1 MMRSSVSPAVLLLL
15 LVAVS
20 SSIEEGAASSSS
32 SSLHGHRRRGGY
44 SSPPRRQH
52 PEAMWSSTRDGS
64 SPNLDMYVNNDNSAS
79 YYERNSMN
87 PPPLISRAKRRQLQ
101 SNNIGE
107 GTDNKSSMSDLDL
120 IVEETKL
127 GNDALTRLRRDLLW
141 DSYYDKHAYPFD
153 YAWYGQKEG
162 SRTGVPIELDIN
174 FHRVFSVDTINPVL
188 DLVVWFRLEWAD
200 PRLTWNPQEYGNMTK
215 VWFWIADG
223 GAGGEVSEI
232 WTPDIELWN
241 LETEL
246 GETLGDSYAIVNNDG
261 SIYWTRPGHL
271 RPSCKFY
278 GLSSFPFD
286 KLTCTMEFGSWTFS
300 GKYMRLVM
308 GGSDGDGF
316 SLGGSETAG
325 SSYNE
330 FGFVR
335 EDPIS
340 CVEVVYP
347 PYPASPE
354 EDWPVLMY
362 NVTIERSWQ
371 PYARGYI
378 LLQVMLN
385 VVGFSAFWLP
395 PSCGERMGLSITA
408 MLAAVASDLVVA
420 SNLPAAAEL
429 TWFQKFSIT
438 SLVFAFISLLES
450 VAVLY
455 FFYKRTDTI
464 IPHWYSFARD
474 WVIVKKAARGKDV
487 VLRKGSEL
495 VATIGHGVQEI
506 SAPKRGSDVSHRA
519 AAVDESFDEN
529 GDRKKSESKDDGNHE
544 ITSSALKGIPEDT
557 SHADLDCSNAS
568 LSVRDIDFGVV
579 HVKKKSEGNRDN
591 PLAASF
597 VSTLSNDDDPL
608 QSPKVPAEK
617 VEVHSLVTSR
627 SKRLSI
633 PEKDNYM
640 QENQSVLI
648 PRDADDVSLYFVCL
662 KH

>member
-15 LVAVS
+15 LLAVS
-20 SSIEEGAASSSS
+20 SSIEEATSS

-52 PEAMWSSTRDGS
+52 PEAMWSTRDGS

-141 DSYYDKHAYPFD
+141 ESYYDKHAYPFD

-286 KLTCTMEFGSWTFS
+286 KLTCTMEFGSWTYS

-316 SLGGSETAG
+316 SLGGSDTAG

-335 EDPIS
+335 EDPIK

-354 EDWPVLMY
+354 EDWPVLVY

-395 PSCGERMGLSITA
+395 PSGSQHHCYVGGRCER
-408 MLAAVASDLVVA
+408 
-420 SNLPAAAEL
+420 
-429 TWFQKFSIT
+429 F
-438 SLVFAFISLLES
+438 
-450 VAVLY
+450 
-455 FFYKRTDTI
+455 
-464 IPHWYSFARD
+464 
-474 WVIVKKAARGKDV
+474 
-487 VLRKGSEL
+487 
-495 VATIGHGVQEI
+495 
-506 SAPKRGSDVSHRA
+506 
-519 AAVDESFDEN
+519 
-529 GDRKKSESKDDGNHE
+529 GDC
-544 ITSSALKGIPEDT
+544 I
-557 SHADLDCSNAS
+557 
-568 LSVRDIDFGVV
+568 
-579 HVKKKSEGNRDN
+579 
-591 PLAASF
+591 
-597 VSTLSNDDDPL
+597 
-608 QSPKVPAEK
+608 QSP
-617 VEVHSLVTSR
+617 
-627 SKRLSI
+627 
-633 PEKDNYM
+633 
-640 QENQSVLI
+640 
-648 PRDADDVSLYFVCL
+648 CGC
-662 KH
+662 